1 MIELGL
7 LLLAG
12 AAILTGV
19 IALAV
24 ILKAVLWVVLLP
36 VRLLFWGLGALLFL
50 PLLLFK
56 FLFGGLLLILALPII
71 VVSLVAA
78 AAAAAAALLV
88 PHLPLLLRAAVI
100 WLLVRPQPAAGALKP
115 GAVRP
120 PCTGGSR
127 SCQSVARS

>member
-19 IALAV
+19 IVLGV

-36 VRLLFWGLGALLFL
+36 FRLLFWGLGSLLVL
-50 PLLLFK
+50 PILLFK
-56 FLFGGLLLILALPII
+56 FLGFLFGGLLLLLALPII

-88 PHLPLLLRAAVI
+88 PLLPLLLVAAVI
-100 WLLVRPQPAAGALKP
+100 WLLVRPEPAAGA
-115 GAVRP
+115 A
-120 PCTGGSR
+120 
-127 SCQSVARS
+127 

>member
-19 IALAV
+19 IVLGV

-36 VRLLFWGLGALLFL
+36 FRLLFWGLGALLVL
-50 PLLLFK
+50 PILLFK
-56 FLFGGLLLILALPII
+56 LLCFLFGGILLLLALPII
-71 VVSLVAA
+71 VVSLL

-88 PHLPLLLRAAVI
+88 PLLPLLLVALVAAVI
-100 WLLVRPQPAAGALKP
+100 WLLVRPEPAAGTA
-115 GAVRP
+115 
-120 PCTGGSR
+120 
-127 SCQSVARS
+127 